1 MSGSQSPN
9 NLRFIALLL
18 LLGLAAAINAISAWG
33 VETEPLSIEPVAP
46 HASTSSLQET
56 VDNLDPRGS
65 LLFTSNGLKIRI
77 CKVFGGKTAVAQD
90 RPPVSGDAFYRTLKP
105 GALLD
110 VIHFGVIH
118 FLAEA
123 SEDCREDFHDQKLRP
138 SYYTMRYAARPDS
151 DTVDFVLLS
160 PLSMDRDPSRVLPI
174 EELIRLSRSASHTK
188 QPAVMG
194 LVPIDLGG
202 DDFPGLKTES
212 GSTQELALAIVV
224 ITPKKQQE
232 DHRDRSGQLIYS
244 VVPSRLSV
252 VPNGSA

>member
-65 LLFTSNGLKIRI
+65 LRFTYSNGLKIRI
-77 CKVFGGKTAVAQD
+77 CEVFGGKTAVAQD

-105 GALLD
+105 GALL
-110 VIHFGVIH
+110 GVIH
-118 FLAEA
+118 CLAEA

-160 PLSMDRDPSRVLPI
+160 PLSMDRDPNRVLPI
-174 EELIRLSRSASHTK
+174 QELIRRSRSASHTK

-194 LVPIDLGG
+194 LVPIDLRG
-202 DDFPGLKTES
+202 DDFPDLKTES
-212 GSTQELALAIVV
+212 GSTQELALAIAV
-224 ITPKKQQE
+224 ITPKKQE
-232 DHRDRSGQLIYS
+232 GDHRDRSGQLIYS
-244 VVPSRLSV
+244 VVPSGLSV

>member
-46 HASTSSLQET
+46 HASTSSPQET
-56 VDNLDPRGS
+56 VDHLDPRGS
-65 LLFTSNGLKIRI
+65 LLFTYSNGLKIRI
-77 CKVFGGKTAVAQD
+77 CEVFWVKTAVAQG

-105 GALLD
+105 GVLL
-110 VIHFGVIH
+110 GVIH

-138 SYYTMRYAARPDS
+138 SYYTMRYAAMPDS
-151 DTVDFVLLS
+151 NTVDFVLLS
-160 PLSMDRDPSRVLPI
+160 PLSMDRDPSRVLLI
-174 EELIRLSRSASHTK
+174 EELIRLSRSASPTK

-194 LVPIDLGG
+194 LVPIDLRG
-202 DDFPGLKTES
+202 DDFPDLKTES
-212 GSTQELALAIVV
+212 DSKQELALAIVV
-224 ITPKKQQE
+224 ITPKTQEE
-232 DHRDRSGQLIYS
+232 DHRDHSDQLIYS
-244 VVPSRLSV
+244 VVPSGLSV